1 MILYRLYTVC
11 IQNINNMDIKSIILD
26 KIRQKGSINASEI
39 VELTGFTRAYIHRF
53 LKELRDEGKVVL
65 LGSTHNAIYTLAN
78 KKSLEDAKLSIT
90 QFKEEFYNKNLSEE
104 NILKRAKDIS
114 GVFFGLPANISN
126 IVEYAFLEM
135 INNAIDHSHSKKI
148 TVSMEKESDGI
159 SFTVFDQGIGIFNTI
174 RTKFNLPDTLTAI
187 QLLLKGKQTTDP
199 KRHTGQ
205 GIFFTSKAAD
215 AFVIESSGKKVRF
228 INTGG
233 INDIFLEDS
242 KKKDGTIIKFFISLN
257 SKKKIQDVFSE
268 YTDRETFEFSK
279 TKVLV
284 KLSEVNKSLL
294 SRSEARRI
302 VVGLEKFKEVVLD
315 FKDVDS
321 IGQGFADEIFRV
333 WQNGH
338 KGVKIV
344 WQNATEN
351 VEFMIKG
358 AI

>member
-1 MILYRLYTVC
+1 
-11 IQNINNMDIKSIILD
+11 MDIKSLILAKIKEEGSVKAAKII
-26 KIRQKGSINASEI
+26 K
-39 VELTGFTRAYIHRF
+39 LTGFSRAYINGF
-53 LKELRDEGKVVL
+53 FQELRNEGRIILV
-65 LGSTHNAIYTLAN
+65 GRAN
-78 KKSLEDAKLSIT
+78 KAFYVLAEKKALENAKRTILDFIKVFNNDNLT
-90 QFKEEFYNKNLSEE
+90 EEDVLKKINNESGVMLDLNKN
-104 NILKRAKDIS
+104 I
-114 GVFFGLPANISN
+114 VN

-135 INNAIDHSHSKKI
+135 VNNAIDHSRSKKI
-148 TVSMEKESDGI
+148 SVSMGKEKDGM
-159 SFTVFDQGIGIFNTI
+159 VFSVADLGLGIFNTI

-215 AFVIESSGKKVRF
+215 AFVIESSGKKIRF

-233 INDIFLEDS
+233 INDVFIEDS
-242 KKKDGTIIKFFISLN
+242 IMKRGTIITFFVALN
-257 SKKKIQDVFSE
+257 SKKKIQDVFAE
-268 YTDRETFEFSK
+268 YTDKDTFEFSK

-284 KLSEVNKSLL
+284 KLSEVNKNLL

-302 VVGLEKFKEVVLD
+302 VMGLEKFREVVLD
-315 FKDVDS
+315 FKDVQS

-333 WQNGH
+333 WQNSH
-338 KGVKIV
+338 KGVKIT
-344 WQNATEN
+344 WQNTTEN